1 MLKAYLVFANAV
13 RVEFRGQDTQRF
25 LSKRIDASGLSTA
38 QRERISADTNDAAFF
53 SSKVSDA
60 KLLEKMQDY
69 IARAVRGESGFYRN
83 GFISHFKKLLPISQ
97 SETAQ
102 SHGALTELSSS
113 RRLGLIFDFQ
123 RERLN
128 AEIMLA
134 KADDPDHAW
143 AFPALELVRKERRD
157 VPRAWRERWSEAGGK
172 FYGGRMIALR
182 DDPVWRKISRF
193 GSPTPPFDFNS
204 GMGLSEISI
213 TEAER
218 LGVIKPGE
226 RPAGEPVSFPGSA
239 EVPKN
244 PQLPEHA
251 IDKSVVMPEPLEEAA
266 TVGQARKYISELL
279 GKNRPAELTLASAEQ
294 ARAVAQSMAFAK
306 QSGLLDAAGV
316 SRVEI
321 VDKLKD
327 RSGTYAGEIELK
339 TGAMRLSL
347 DAFDKNGGLT
357 TPIHEVVHMFNREI
371 EMNPKLSAELD
382 KMWRGYVRKAK
393 GYKGAR
399 IPPLYSDA
407 ERKRFEFLSEAVAYY
422 LCGNDIEG
430 YGKRAFDL
438 LRKVIKMRGK

>member
-1 MLKAYLVFANAV
+1 
-13 RVEFRGQDTQRF
+13 
-25 LSKRIDASGLSTA
+25 
-38 QRERISADTNDAAFF
+38 
-53 SSKVSDA
+53 
-60 KLLEKMQDY
+60 
-69 IARAVRGESGFYRN
+69 
-83 GFISHFKKLLPISQ
+83 
-97 SETAQ
+97 
-102 SHGALTELSSS
+102 
-113 RRLGLIFDFQ
+113 
-123 RERLN
+123 
-128 AEIMLA
+128 
-134 KADDPDHAW
+134 
-143 AFPALELVRKERRD
+143 
-157 VPRAWRERWSEAGGK
+157 
-172 FYGGRMIALR
+172 MIALR